1 MNRPTATAASVHH
14 FLFSGVKSRDLTL
27 RRLENGRLSPRS
39 VTRTLS
45 HVPDFVWTPTP
56 EQIESANLTRLA
68 RRCGVE
74 RYHDLHRISIEEPER
89 FWPALIEDLGLEF
102 SEPWTD
108 VLDASR
114 GPEWARWFIGGKLN
128 LAWNC
133 VHKWAAGELAEQ
145 EAAVWQA
152 EDGARVSMTWR
163 ELSDAVFRLAEGLA
177 SIGIGEGDAVG
188 IFLPMS
194 PQVAIASHA
203 CAHLGAVQVPI
214 FSGFAAPA
222 IAARLADAKAKAL
235 ITADGSLRRG
245 QAVPM
250 KEIADEAV
258 RSAPTVTHTVVW
270 RRLGLDDVPMTI
282 GRDRFWDELVADTS
296 GGLTPRQ
303 VDSEHPYLLA
313 YTSGTTGKPKGALH
327 VQASFL
333 VSIAREVAYQ
343 TNVKPGDR
351 IHFATDMGWI
361 MGPWTVV
368 GGGAC
373 GATVVYAEGAPDFP
387 ADRLWQLV
395 ESERV
400 TMLGVSPTLVRA
412 LIPKGEPNADMS
424 SLQAICTT
432 GEPWNRDPYLWLF
445 EHVGGRRVPIVN
457 ESGGTEVGACFL
469 ATCVTEPVKPVAL
482 GFPALGQDM
491 DVFDGEGKP
500 VRGEVGELVCK
511 RPWPGMT
518 RGIWGDDERYLD
530 TYWRRYP
537 GVWTHGDWASIDAD
551 GYWFLHGRSDDTL
564 NIAGKRIGP
573 AELESAAVAHHA
585 VAEAAAIGVPHDVK
599 GEVAWIFCVLRPGE
613 DPTPAYAQEISHIV
627 TEELGKAFRPD
638 RIVFVSAL
646 PKTRSAK
653 IVRRAVRARVL
664 GTDPGDLS
672 ALENPDALEEI
683 VAIDAYL

>member
-1 MNRPTATAASVHH
+1 V
-14 FLFSGVKSRDLTL
+14 G
-27 RRLENGRLSPRS
+27 
-39 VTRTLS
+39 
-45 HVPDFVWTPTP
+45 DFVWTPTA
-56 EQIESANLTRLA
+56 EQVESANLMRLA
-68 RRCGVE
+68 RRLGVQ
-74 RYHDLHRISIEEPER
+74 RYHDLHRISIEEPAR
-89 FWPALIEDLGLEF
+89 FWPALVEDLGLEW
-102 SEPWTD
+102 SEPWAE
-108 VLDASR
+108 VVDASR
-114 GPEWARWFIGGKLN
+114 GPEWTKWFVGGELN

-133 VHKWAAGELAEQ
+133 VHRWAAGELAEE
-145 EAAVWQA
+145 EAAVWQS
-152 EDGARVSMTWR
+152 EDGQRVAYTWR
-163 ELSDAVFRLAEGLA
+163 ELSDEVYRLAEGLG
-177 SIGIGEGDAVG
+177 SLGIGPGDAVG

-203 CAHLGAVQVPI
+203 CAHIGAVQVPI

-245 QAVPM
+245 QVVPM
-250 KEIADEAV
+250 KEIADEAL
-258 RSAPTVTHTVVW
+258 RSAATVTHTVVW
-270 RRLGLDDVPMTI
+270 QRLELEDAPMTI
-282 GRDRFWDELVADTS
+282 GRDRFWHELVADTS
-296 GGLTPRQ
+296 GGVAPRQ

-327 VQASFL
+327 VQGSFL

-343 TNVKPGDR
+343 TDVKPGDR

-373 GATVVYAEGAPDFP
+373 GATIVYAEGAPDFP
-387 ADRLWQLV
+387 PDRVWNVV
-395 ESERV
+395 EAERV

-412 LIPKGEPNADMS
+412 LIPHGEPETDMS
-424 SLQAICTT
+424 TLKAICTT
-432 GEPWNRDPYLWLF
+432 GEPWNRDPYMWLF
-445 EHVGGRRVPIVN
+445 EHVGGGRVPIVN
-457 ESGGTEVGACFL
+457 CSGGTEVGACFL
-469 ATCVTEPVKPVAL
+469 STCVTEPVKPVAL

-491 DVFDGEGKP
+491 DVFDADGNS

-518 RGIWGDDERYLD
+518 RGIWGDDDRYLD
-530 TYWRRYP
+530 AYWRRFP
-537 GVWTHGDWASIDAD
+537 GVWTHGDWASVDGD

-599 GEVAWIFCVLRPGE
+599 GEVAWVFCVLRPGVE
-613 DPTPAYAQEISHIV
+613 ATPACALEVSDAV
-627 TEELGKAFRPD
+627 TDELGKAFKPE
-638 RIVFVSAL
+638 RIVFVPAL

-664 GTDPGDLS
+664 GKDPGDLS
-672 ALENPDALEEI
+672 SLENPDALDEI
-683 VAIDAYL
+683 ARAVG

>member
-1 MNRPTATAASVHH
+1 MNEIVWAPTHE
-14 FLFSGVKSRDLTL
+14 D
-27 RRLENGRLSPRS
+27 
-39 VTRTLS
+39 
-45 HVPDFVWTPTP
+45 
-56 EQIESANLTRLA
+56 IESANMSRLA
-68 RRCGVE
+68 RRLGVE
-74 RYHDLHRISIEEPER
+74 GYAELHRVSIEEPER
-89 FWPALIEDLGLEF
+89 FWPAVIDDLGLEF
-102 SEPWTD
+102 SQPWEQVVDT
-108 VLDASR
+108 SQ
-114 GPEWARWFIGGKLN
+114 GIEWSKWFVGGKLN
-128 LAWNC
+128 VAWNC
-133 VHKWAAGELAEQ
+133 VHRWAAGELAEQ
-145 EAAVWQA
+145 EAAVWLS
-152 EDGARVSMTWR
+152 EDDKRVSVTWR
-163 ELSDAVFRLAEGLA
+163 DLSDAVFRLAEGLA

-194 PQVAIASHA
+194 PEVAIASHA
-203 CAHLGAVQVPI
+203 CAHIGAVQVPI
-214 FSGFAAPA
+214 FSGFAPPA
-222 IAARLADAKAKAL
+222 IAARLADAKVKAL

-245 QAVPM
+245 YVVPM
-250 KEIADEAV
+250 KEIADEALQ
-258 RSAPTVTHTVVW
+258 SAPTVAHTVVW

-303 VDSEHPYLLA
+303 VDSEHTYLLA

-327 VQASFL
+327 TQGSFL

-373 GATVVYAEGAPDFP
+373 GATIVYAEGAPDFP
-387 ADRLWQLV
+387 ADRLWRLV

-412 LIPKGEPNADMS
+412 LIPNGDPETDMS
-424 SLQAICTT
+424 SLKTICTT
-432 GEPWNRDPYLWLF
+432 GEPWNRDPYMWLF
-445 EHVGGRRVPIVN
+445 DKVGGGRVPIVN

-469 ATCVTEPVKPVAL
+469 ATCVTEPVKAVAL

-491 DVFDGEGKP
+491 DVFGPDGRP
-500 VRGEVGELVCK
+500 VHGEVGELVCK

-518 RGIWGDDERYLD
+518 RGIWGDNERYLD
-530 TYWRRYP
+530 AYWRRFP
-537 GVWTHGDWASIDAD
+537 GVWTHGDWASIDDD

-573 AELESAAVAHHA
+573 AELESAAVSHSAM
-585 VAEAAAIGVPHDVK
+585 AEAAAIGVPHDVK
-599 GEVAWIFCVLRPGE
+599 GEVAWIFCVLRPGQE
-613 DPTPAYAQEISHIV
+613 ATPALTLEISTAV
-627 TEELGKAFRPD
+627 ADELGKAFKPE

-664 GTDPGDLS
+664 GKDPGDLS
-672 ALENPDALEEI
+672 SLENPEALDEI
-683 VAIDAYL
+683 APWDH